1 MYKGNPSETVL
12 DSVFHSEDS
21 RFHLLDS
28 RFCQWNL
35 DSGFQSLV
43 GFWIPWAIFQIPR
56 SRIPDPTSINSP
68 DSGIWISLTDC
79 TWGNLGQLDSIY
91 HWSLRL
97 PEKCGYFL
105 SFFVINIVII
115 FVDEEHRGGRF
126 FFKAVKEGDQVL
138 FATEEELERQIW
150 VNKLYTATG
159 QSHKPVA
166 PNLSAVSV
174 QPHVSNT
181 LTRLQGG
188 WSRYH
193 CFFRNICYSFKIVH
207 CFWLAPIP
215 G

>member
-1 MYKGNPSETVL
+1 MP
-12 DSVFHSEDS
+12 DSKVQDS
-21 RFHLLDS
+21 GSNKHKFPG
-28 RFCQWNL
+28 FWNL
-35 DSGFQSLV
+35 DFPYRLYMRQSGTTRQHLSLV
-43 GFWIPWAIFQIPR
+43 AAA
-56 SRIPDPTSINSP
+56 SRE
-68 DSGIWISLTDC
+68 IWIFSSLV
-79 TWGNLGQLDSIY
+79 LL
-91 HWSLRL
+91 
-97 PEKCGYFL
+97 
-105 SFFVINIVII
+105 INIVII

-193 CFFRNICYSFKIVH
+193 CFFRNIYYSFKIVH
-207 CFWLAPIP
+207 RFWLAPIP

>member
-1 MYKGNPSETVL
+1 M
-12 DSVFHSEDS
+12 
-21 RFHLLDS
+21 
-28 RFCQWNL
+28 
-35 DSGFQSLV
+35 
-43 GFWIPWAIFQIPR
+43 
-56 SRIPDPTSINSP
+56 
-68 DSGIWISLTDC
+68 
-79 TWGNLGQLDSIY
+79 
-91 HWSLRL
+91 
-97 PEKCGYFL
+97 
-105 SFFVINIVII
+105 II

-188 WSRYH
+188 WSHDH
-193 CFFRNICYSFKIVH
+193 CFYRNYLLFFQNVGLSLRFQVAGYKKNTTSWHGIKPARDFLWFYFFSIF
-207 CFWLAPIP
+207 L
-215 G
+215 

>member
-1 MYKGNPSETVL
+1 M
-12 DSVFHSEDS
+12 
-21 RFHLLDS
+21 
-28 RFCQWNL
+28 
-35 DSGFQSLV
+35 
-43 GFWIPWAIFQIPR
+43 
-56 SRIPDPTSINSP
+56 
-68 DSGIWISLTDC
+68 
-79 TWGNLGQLDSIY
+79 
-91 HWSLRL
+91 
-97 PEKCGYFL
+97 
-105 SFFVINIVII
+105 II

-193 CFFRNICYSFKIVH
+193 CFFRNIYYLFKIVH
-207 CFWLAPIP
+207 RFLLAPIP
-215 G
+215 S

>member
-1 MYKGNPSETVL
+1 M
-12 DSVFHSEDS
+12 
-21 RFHLLDS
+21 
-28 RFCQWNL
+28 
-35 DSGFQSLV
+35 
-43 GFWIPWAIFQIPR
+43 
-56 SRIPDPTSINSP
+56 
-68 DSGIWISLTDC
+68 
-79 TWGNLGQLDSIY
+79 
-91 HWSLRL
+91 
-97 PEKCGYFL
+97 
-105 SFFVINIVII
+105 II

-188 WSRYH
+188 WSH
-193 CFFRNICYSFKIVH
+193 DQCLFRNIYYSFKIQGCH
-207 CFWLAPIP
+207 
-215 G
+215 

>member
-1 MYKGNPSETVL
+1 M
-12 DSVFHSEDS
+12 
-21 RFHLLDS
+21 
-28 RFCQWNL
+28 
-35 DSGFQSLV
+35 
-43 GFWIPWAIFQIPR
+43 
-56 SRIPDPTSINSP
+56 
-68 DSGIWISLTDC
+68 
-79 TWGNLGQLDSIY
+79 
-91 HWSLRL
+91 
-97 PEKCGYFL
+97 
-105 SFFVINIVII
+105 II

-188 WSRYH
+188 WSHDH
-193 CFFRNICYSFKIVH
+193 CFCRNISYLLFFQNTGLSLSFQFSGCKKKIQQVGGESNQLGISFGSTFLQFSYESSRGRSLKIVH
-207 CFWLAPIP
+207 RF
-215 G
+215 

>member
-1 MYKGNPSETVL
+1 M
-12 DSVFHSEDS
+12 
-21 RFHLLDS
+21 
-28 RFCQWNL
+28 
-35 DSGFQSLV
+35 
-43 GFWIPWAIFQIPR
+43 
-56 SRIPDPTSINSP
+56 
-68 DSGIWISLTDC
+68 
-79 TWGNLGQLDSIY
+79 
-91 HWSLRL
+91 
-97 PEKCGYFL
+97 
-105 SFFVINIVII
+105 II

-193 CFFRNICYSFKIVH
+193 CFFRNIYYSFKIVH
-207 CFWLAPIP
+207 RFLLAPIT

>member
-1 MYKGNPSETVL
+1 M
-12 DSVFHSEDS
+12 
-21 RFHLLDS
+21 
-28 RFCQWNL
+28 
-35 DSGFQSLV
+35 
-43 GFWIPWAIFQIPR
+43 
-56 SRIPDPTSINSP
+56 
-68 DSGIWISLTDC
+68 
-79 TWGNLGQLDSIY
+79 
-91 HWSLRL
+91 
-97 PEKCGYFL
+97 
-105 SFFVINIVII
+105 II

-188 WSRYH
+188 WSHDH
-193 CFFRNICYSFKIVH
+193 CFYRNYLLFFPNSGLSLRFQFAGYKKKIQQVGRESNQLGIS
-207 CFWLAPIP
+207 CGSIFFQFSYESSQGRFPAPTS
-215 G
+215 

>member
-1 MYKGNPSETVL
+1 M
-12 DSVFHSEDS
+12 
-21 RFHLLDS
+21 
-28 RFCQWNL
+28 
-35 DSGFQSLV
+35 
-43 GFWIPWAIFQIPR
+43 
-56 SRIPDPTSINSP
+56 
-68 DSGIWISLTDC
+68 
-79 TWGNLGQLDSIY
+79 
-91 HWSLRL
+91 
-97 PEKCGYFL
+97 
-105 SFFVINIVII
+105 IV

-193 CFFRNICYSFKIVH
+193 CFFRNIYYSFKIVH
-207 CFWLAPIP
+207 CF
-215 G
+215 